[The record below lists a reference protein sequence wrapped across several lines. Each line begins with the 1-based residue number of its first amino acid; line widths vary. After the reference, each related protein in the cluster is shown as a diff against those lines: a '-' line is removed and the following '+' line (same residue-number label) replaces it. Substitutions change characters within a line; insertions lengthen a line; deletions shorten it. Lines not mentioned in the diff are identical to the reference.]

1 MSCSFTGDIVK
12 ARIPPIFRRLRS
24 DDRGAALVEFT
35 LALPMML
42 VVFAVIVEGA
52 RMLVAYQAAIS
63 GVRDAARYLARVAP
77 ADICDTGGT
86 LDDHAATLRAIVAS
100 SQTGGGVLPGAVT
113 LDAVT
118 ADYVCEE
125 AGTYRGGSVAV
136 ATVAATLTIDY
147 PFGGIFTLAGGSAPS
162 VTTTVADSARIYG
175 T

>member
-1 MSCSFTGDIVK
+1 MRASRPSFL
-12 ARIPPIFRRLRS
+12 RRFHA

-63 GVRDAARYLARVAP
+63 GVRDAVRYVARVAP
-77 ADICDTGGT
+77 ADMCELTGT
-86 LDDHAATLRAIVAS
+86 QPPDYSDRLRSIVGS

-113 LDAVT
+113 LGTVAVSYDCT
-118 ADYVCEE
+118 GAD
-125 AGTYRGGSVAV
+125 TFRGGIPAV
-136 ATVAATLTIDY
+136 ATVSAQLTIDF
-147 PFGGIFTLAGGSAPS
+147 PFSGIFTLVGGDAPS